1 VDLLE
6 PNLRSMMNE
15 TFTSNKAL
23 QTKGALGATV
33 VWVLALF
40 ICATALPVQTKTTAH
55 QNPDWDDRLI
65 PVSQLTVL
73 DLTRRLIPDVKR
85 DSVKAD
91 KITGTDLSGIRLLD
105 GVEATGMEL
114 DPESDDEC
122 EITESDYFWLKNGG
136 DRLLV
141 LLLKLDVE
149 KLVIG
154 LFRIAPA
161 VTLLDAVTIA
171 QDMHVDVDGEKLWS
185 IHPQHQA
192 FAAHSWH
199 DNSSESFDLYT
210 FVSVVDGKLRA
221 VANPASFQ
229 GFTDYSSARQRVCKT
244 AAVPEF
250 RFVRSSQGEY
260 FDLIVSETTLKV
272 CHRDSEKWSWK
283 TGIVYKKSV
292 RRLWR
297 WSAKNKQYRRAST
310 RSR

>member
-1 VDLLE
+1 M
-6 PNLRSMMNE
+6 P
-15 TFTSNKAL
+15 SNRIGALALTLGCILSLFISATAQPL
-23 QTKGALGATV
+23 QTKT
-33 VWVLALF
+33 
-40 ICATALPVQTKTTAH
+40 PAH
-55 QNPDWDDRLI
+55 EEPEWEDKI
-65 PVSQLTVL
+65 VPGSQLTVL
-73 DLTRRLIPDVKR
+73 DLTRRLIPNVKR
-85 DSVKAD
+85 DSVKLD

-122 EITESDYFWLKNGG
+122 EITESDYFWLKDGG

-154 LFRIAPA
+154 LFRVGPA

-171 QDMHVDVDGEKLWS
+171 QDVHVDVNREKLWS
-185 IHPQHQA
+185 IHPQHEA

-229 GFTDYSSARQRVCKT
+229 GFTDYSPVRQRVCKT
-244 AAVPEF
+244 AAQPEF
-250 RFVRSSQGEY
+250 RFVRSPGSEY

-283 TGIVYKKSV
+283 TGIVSKKTI